1 MVAVTR
7 RSMVVVSAVNR
18 RLMVV
23 TVVAVTRRSMV
34 VVSAVIRR
42 LMVMVLAVAVLR
54 RPVDET
60 ETLTRSAMRRLP
72 ARMLWLRLSK
82 LRPRH

>member
-1 MVAVTR
+1 
-7 RSMVVVSAVNR
+7 MVVVSAVNR

-23 TVVAVTRRSMV
+23 MVVAVTRRSMV
-34 VVSAVIRR
+34 VSAVVRR
-42 LMVMVLAVAVLR
+42 LMVMVLTVAVLR

-60 ETLTRSAMRRLP
+60 ETLMRSAMRRLP

-82 LRPRH
+82 LRPKH